1 MDAET
6 IRSIAIRSCDDMLEQ
21 ISHMQRGVDPRDRNL
36 IAMVVN
42 DVKRIDRK
50 DTYITLE
57 LARGIRDLDNLAL
70 YIEKTTEKFYYSDG
84 GASESYVIF
93 DKYDENSKT
102 ILAYPSESLMNI
114 INSHEAGDIKIV
126 VDMKWLIALTK
137 KCFERFGS
145 RIGYPHWEPHFK
157 AGEDYDF
164 PAEGS
169 PTEEQRH
176 AVDVV
181 LNNSLSYVWG
191 APGTGKTQYVLATAI
206 LAYIKSGKRVAI
218 LAPTNNS
225 VEQVLRGVMKVIE
238 KDDPNHEY
246 IDPSKDILRM
256 GAATKEFIKDYGKLC
271 EDSAIELKIKK
282 LQVSNKIMESLL
294 FERSVNN
301 LDANFDQI
309 EALYNEERP
318 RASSEKQKQIDAQI
332 MEYWDEIAVVI
343 GSNPEFSCMVEGID
357 EFNADYMISI
367 RSRLKKRDRPSLD
380 IG

>member
-21 ISHMQRGVDPRDRNL
+21 ITHMQRGVDPRDHNL

-50 DTYITLE
+50 DKYIVLE
-57 LARGIRDLDNLAL
+57 LSKGIRDLDNLAL
-70 YIEKTTEKFYYSDG
+70 YIEKDTEKFYYSDD
-84 GASESYVIF
+84 GASENYVIF
-93 DKYDENSKT
+93 DKYDEVSKT
-102 ILAYPSESLMNI
+102 IQAYPSESLRGI
-114 INSHEAGDIKIV
+114 IDSHETNDIKIV

-157 AGEDYDF
+157 AGEDYDY

-169 PTEEQRH
+169 PTEEQKH

-218 LAPTNNS
+218 IAPTNNS

-256 GAATKEFIKDYGKLC
+256 GAATREFIEDYGKLC
-271 EDSAIELKIKK
+271 ENSAIELKIKK
-282 LQVSNKIMESLL
+282 LQGTNKILESLL
-294 FERSVNN
+294 FERRVDR

-309 EALYNEERP
+309 EALYKEEWA
-318 RASSEKQKQIDAQI
+318 RASFEKRKQIEAQI
-332 MEYWDEIAVVI
+332 MEYWDEIAAVV
-343 GSNPEFSCMVEGID
+343 GSNPEFSSLVEDVD
-357 EFNADYMISI
+357 EFTADYMISI
-367 RSRLKKRDRPSLD
+367 RFRLKKRDRPSLA
-380 IG
+380 IT